1 MKKSKLGAAALCLP
15 LGLGLSL
22 MVVACGGSDTGN
34 NENKGGSAT
43 TTSGGSATMTSGG
56 TSASMA
62 GTSSAAGN
70 TSTGTGGTG
79 NSGGDF
85 MTGLPA
91 STPLSSLTDA
101 QAMQLCSSLENYF
114 STSLKDFDCRLSG
127 TLAAAFSM
135 AKTDAEAQAA
145 CKSAYDMCNAAPETS
160 MDTCTKPT
168 GMCTATVGELEK
180 CANDEGAVFDQLATS
195 FPSCADL
202 TLQDLMGAGGDVMQP
217 MEPASCTALDMKCPG
232 GPMPPMMTP

>member
-1 MKKSKLGAAALCLP
+1 
-15 LGLGLSL
+15 
-22 MVVACGGSDTGN
+22 
-34 NENKGGSAT
+34 
-43 TTSGGSATMTSGG
+43 
-56 TSASMA
+56 
-62 GTSSAAGN
+62 
-70 TSTGTGGTG
+70 
-79 NSGGDF
+79 
-85 MTGLPA
+85 
-91 STPLSSLTDA
+91 
-101 QAMQLCSSLENYF
+101 MQLCSSLENYF

-202 TLQDLMGAGGDVMQP
+202 TLQDRWRGRRRHAADGTGIVHRARH
-217 MEPASCTALDMKCPG
+217 EVSG